1 MEIDKNNL
9 PVMEMFYSLQGEGH
23 YSGSA
28 AFFIRIGGCDV
39 GCHWCDVKDSWD
51 HGNHNILKVSKII
64 QNIDKKTKIV
74 VVSGGEP
81 LMWDMTELTK
91 KLKEKNFK
99 RHLET
104 SGAYDITGNWDW
116 ICLSP
121 KKQQLPK
128 KHLYQIAN
136 ELKIIIYNNHDLVFA
151 TEESK
156 KVGDNCKLFLQ
167 PEWGKFDKIK
177 GKVVDFIKTNPRWK
191 LSMQTHKFLGID

>member
-1 MEIDKNNL
+1 MILISREHPLAKQN
-9 PVMEMFYSLQGEGH
+9 
-23 YSGSA
+23 
-28 AFFIRIGGCDV
+28 FI
-39 GCHWCDVKDSWD
+39 
-51 HGNHNILKVSKII
+51 
-64 QNIDKKTKIV
+64 TKR
-74 VVSGGEP
+74 S
-81 LMWDMTELTK
+81 
-91 KLKEKNFK
+91 NC
-99 RHLET
+99 
-104 SGAYDITGNWDW
+104 
-116 ICLSP
+116 CLSP

-156 KVGDNCKLFLQ
+156 KVSDNCKLFLQ

>member
-23 YSGSA
+23 HSGSA

-104 SGAYDITGNWDW
+104 SGAYNITGNWDW

-128 KHLYQIAN
+128 KNLYQIAN

>member
-23 YSGSA
+23 HSGSA

-39 GCHWCDVKDSWD
+39 GCHWCDVKESWD

-104 SGAYDITGNWDW
+104 SGAYDITGDWDW

-121 KKQQLPK
+121 TKLKLPTSEVYAK
-128 KHLYQIAN
+128 AN
-136 ELKIIIYNNHDLVFA
+136 ELKVIIYNKSDFDFA
-151 TEESK
+151 EKQASK
-156 KVGDNCKLFLQ
+156 VNSDCVLYLQ
-167 PEWGKFDKIK
+167 PEWSRKDKVIPLIVEYVMQNPK
-177 GKVVDFIKTNPRWK
+177 WKVS
-191 LSMQTHKFLGID
+191 LQTHKYLNIP

>member
-9 PVMEMFYSLQGEGH
+9 PVMEMFYSLQGEGYH
-23 YSGSA
+23 SGSA

-39 GCHWCDVKDSWD
+39 ACHWCDVKESWD

-104 SGAYDITGNWDW
+104 SGAYDITGDWDW

-128 KHLYQIAN
+128 KYLYQMAN
-136 ELKIIIYNNHDLVFA
+136 ELKIIVYNNHDLIFA
-151 TEESK
+151 LEESK
-156 KVGDNCKLFLQ
+156 KVSDNCKLFLQ
-167 PEWGKFDKIK
+167 PEWGKFEKIN
-177 GKVVDFIKTNPRWK
+177 GKVVDFVKNNPRWT
-191 LSMQTHKFLGID
+191 LSLQTHKFLGID

>member
-9 PVMEMFYSLQGEGH
+9 PVMEMFYSLQGEGYH
-23 YSGSA
+23 SGSA

-51 HGNHNILKVSKII
+51 HNNHKILKVSKII

-91 KLKEKNFK
+91 KLKEKKFK

-128 KHLYQIAN
+128 KNLYQIAN

>member
-9 PVMEMFYSLQGEGH
+9 PVMEMFYSLQGEGYH
-23 YSGSA
+23 SGSS

-128 KHLYQIAN
+128 KNLYQIAN

>member
-9 PVMEMFYSLQGEGH
+9 PVMEMFYSLQGEGYH
-23 YSGSA
+23 SGSA

-39 GCHWCDVKDSWD
+39 ACHWCDVKESWD

-81 LMWDMTELTK
+81 LMWDMTEITK
-91 KLKEKNFK
+91 KLKEKKFK

-104 SGAYDITGNWDW
+104 SGAYDISGDWDW

-128 KHLYQIAN
+128 KNLYQIAD
-136 ELKIIIYNNHDLVFA
+136 ELKIIIYNNHDLDFA
-151 TEESK
+151 VEESK
-156 KVGDNCKLFLQ
+156 KVSDNCKLFLH
-167 PEWGKFDKIK
+167 PEWGKFDKINA
-177 GKVVDFIKTNPRWK
+177 KVVDFIKTNPRWK

>member
-1 MEIDKNNL
+1 MKIDKNNL

-23 YSGSA
+23 HSGSA

-91 KLKEKNFK
+91 KLKE
-99 RHLET
+99 RL
-104 SGAYDITGNWDW
+104 
-116 ICLSP
+116 L
-121 KKQQLPK
+121 
-128 KHLYQIAN
+128 
-136 ELKIIIYNNHDLVFA
+136 
-151 TEESK
+151 
-156 KVGDNCKLFLQ
+156 
-167 PEWGKFDKIK
+167 DKILK
-177 GKVVDFIKTNPRWK
+177 YTKNTYLLITKILRNDT
-191 LSMQTHKFLGID
+191 